1 MNLFKTT
8 VTISFFTFIS
18 RITGLV
24 REILIASYFGVSD
37 QTDAFFVAFRI
48 PNLLRRLF
56 AEGAFSQAFIPV
68 IGKVKNVD
76 GEDRA
81 KKLALK
87 IGYAL
92 SFMLILITFVGI
104 ITSSWIVLAMTGGFN
119 ENLEKYELTVQMTQW
134 MFSYIFFISL
144 TALSSGVLNIFS
156 KFKVPAIT
164 PVLLNLSFIFCT
176 VTLTPYL
183 QEPVWALVIAVI
195 IGGFSQ
201 LTLQIFALKK
211 IGVFKDITVFL
222 KSPLKKL
229 FEISRDENVKKVI
242 TLMLPAT
249 LAVSVAQISL
259 IINTNIAARLE
270 SGSVSW
276 LSYADR
282 IMELPTALL
291 GVALGT
297 VLLPNLTKA
306 WSENN
311 NNKTSS
317 LIDWGLKL
325 VVFFCIPSAFALAVL
340 AGPIASVIFHY
351 GAFSDNDLLMSS
363 KAISAYSIGILG
375 LVAIKILAP
384 GFYAKQDIKTPVKI
398 AVITL
403 ILTQILNFFF
413 VPVFAHAGLALAI
426 SLAALFNA
434 LMLLIVL
441 IKTGVYKPKHDW
453 IKFLFCVFIAS
464 TITAF
469 FCYVSSSKINWI
481 ELQEYPL
488 IRVFWFT
495 VIIGFSVL
503 LYLLQIRIF
512 GYSLKNLLLKH

>member
-8 VTISFFTFIS
+8 ATISLFTFIS
-18 RITGLV
+18 RITGLA
-24 REILIASYFGVSD
+24 REMLIASYFGVSD

-56 AEGAFSQAFIPV
+56 AEGAFSQAFVPV
-68 IGKVKNVD
+68 LGEIKNTH
-76 GEDRA
+76 GEDQA
-81 KKLALK
+81 KKLVLK
-87 IGYAL
+87 VAYAL
-92 SFMLILITFVGI
+92 SFLLILITLVGI
-104 ITSSWIVLAMTGGFN
+104 ISSAWIVWAMTGGFN
-119 ENLEKYELTVQMTQW
+119 ENIEKYELTVKMTQW
-134 MFSYIFFISL
+134 MFSYIIFISL
-144 TALSSGVLNIFS
+144 VALSSGVLNIFS
-156 KFKVPAIT
+156 QFKIPAIT

-176 VTLTPYL
+176 IVLTPFME
-183 QEPVWALVIAVI
+183 EPIWALVIAVI
-195 IGGFSQ
+195 LGGISQ
-201 LTLQIFALKK
+201 LTLQVFSLIK
-211 IGVFKDITVFL
+211 IGVFNSFKIYSLNPF
-222 KSPLKKL
+222 KKL
-229 FEISRDENVKKVI
+229 LDISSDTNVRKII

-282 IMELPTALL
+282 VMELPTALL

-306 WSENN
+306 WTQKDND
-311 NNKTSS
+311 KISS

-340 AGPIASVIFHY
+340 SLPIASVIFHY
-351 GAFSDNDLLMSS
+351 GAFSDNDLVMSS
-363 KAISAYSIGILG
+363 NAIAAYSIGILG

-398 AVITL
+398 AVVTL
-403 ILTQILNFFF
+403 ILTQVLNFFF
-413 VPVFAHAGLALAI
+413 VPVFAHTGLAMAI

-434 LMLLIVL
+434 LMLLLIL
-441 IKTGVYKPKHDW
+441 IKTEVYKPKNDW

-464 TITAF
+464 IATAL
-469 FCYVSSSKINWI
+469 FCHFSSSKVNWI
-481 ELQEYPL
+481 ELQEYPVN
-488 IRVFWFT
+488 RVFWFT
-495 VIIGFSVL
+495 VIIVFSVS
-503 LYLLQIRIF
+503 LYLFLIRLF
-512 GYSLKNLLLKH
+512 GYSIKNLMLKH

>member
-8 VTISFFTFIS
+8 ATISLFTFIS
-18 RITGLV
+18 RITGLA
-24 REILIASYFGVSD
+24 REMLIASYFGVSD

-68 IGKVKNVD
+68 LGEIKNLHGD
-76 GEDRA
+76 DQA

-87 IGYAL
+87 VAYAL
-92 SFMLILITFVGI
+92 SFLLIFITLIGVI
-104 ITSSWIVLAMTGGFN
+104 SSSWIVWVMTGGFN
-119 ENLEKYELTVQMTQW
+119 ENIDKYELTVQMTQW

-144 TALSSGVLNIFS
+144 VALSSGVLNIFS
-156 KFKVPAIT
+156 QFKVPAVT

-176 VTLTPYL
+176 VALTPHIE
-183 QEPVWALVIAVI
+183 EPIWALVIAVI
-195 IGGFSQ
+195 LGGFSQ
-201 LTLQIFALKK
+201 LILQVLSLKK
-211 IGVFKDITVFL
+211 LGVFNVIKKL
-222 KSPLKKL
+222 PKNPLEKL
-229 FEISRDENVKKVI
+229 FEISRDKNVRKII

-276 LSYADR
+276 LSFADR

-306 WSENN
+306 WTQKD
-311 NNKTSS
+311 NNKISS

-351 GAFSDNDLLMSS
+351 GVFSDNDLIMSS
-363 KAISAYSIGILG
+363 KAISAYSIGIIG

-398 AVITL
+398 AIVTL

-413 VPVFAHAGLALAI
+413 VPLFAHTGLALAI

-434 LMLLIVL
+434 SMLLLVL
-441 IKTGVYKPKHDW
+441 IKTGVYKPKNDW
-453 IKFLFCVFIAS
+453 IKFLFCVFLAS
-464 TITAF
+464 IITAI
-469 FCYVSSSKINWI
+469 FCYLSSSKINWI
-481 ELQEYPL
+481 ELQEYP
-488 IRVFWFT
+488 INRVFWFSL
-495 VIIGFSVL
+495 IIIFSVF
-503 LYLLQIRIF
+503 LYLLLIRIF
-512 GYSLKNLLLKH
+512 GYSVKNLLLKH